1 MNTLQMESVLICGW
15 LKYLTIWLLQFL
27 LLCYKFI
34 IKGRV
39 WRKTWVPIRDPNKSR
54 TPGPGSLSL
63 STRYAEFPPGPVS
76 KKPHLSSFPDGY
88 CWGKLAILRKT
99 AVVGQLPP
107 WLCKGRC
114 PWEAC
119 LAISALSWG
128 EGRGNRAA
136 GVTLKANEG
145 RAFIPQ
151 KRVDGCV
158 RELKRR
164 HVRNGKHNKYFIVR
178 LSALLLLFSQV
189 TPKILISNNSLT
201 LTNHFVAVFYWHL

>member
-1 MNTLQMESVLICGW
+1 M
-15 LKYLTIWLLQFL
+15 
-27 LLCYKFI
+27 
-34 IKGRV
+34 
-39 WRKTWVPIRDPNKSR
+39 
-54 TPGPGSLSL
+54 
-63 STRYAEFPPGPVS
+63 
-76 KKPHLSSFPDGY
+76 
-88 CWGKLAILRKT
+88 
-99 AVVGQLPP
+99 VGQLPP

-158 RELKRR
+158 REPKRR
-164 HVRNGKHNKYFIVR
+164 HVRNGKHNKYFIVEAVIDGIVYGVGKGGSKKEAEQNASKEAINK
-178 LSALLLLFSQV
+178 SAR
-189 TPKILISNNSLT
+189 
-201 LTNHFVAVFYWHL
+201 